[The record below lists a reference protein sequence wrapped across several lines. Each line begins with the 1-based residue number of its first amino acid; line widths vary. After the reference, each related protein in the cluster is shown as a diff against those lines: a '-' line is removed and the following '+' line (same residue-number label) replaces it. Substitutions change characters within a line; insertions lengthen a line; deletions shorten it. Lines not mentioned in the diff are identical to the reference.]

1 MARPSELT
9 QDSVDEVADQLKNH
23 GKKPSPNAVRD
34 ILGTGSFST
43 IKQMLD
49 VWLEKQ
55 EQDEK
60 IPVPDMP
67 EFAHRLLEKLHREL
81 YLQNYRALEGE
92 RQVLEA
98 TRHEFEAER
107 KEMLGEIANL
117 ETKSLELERSLVDT
131 KGSLEA
137 TTSKLAEN
145 ENRLGKITNEFNDQK
160 IEIAT
165 LSERNNQLQIQIK
178 EKDSLLKQAEKRE
191 IALQATISGFSKTGR
206 EVK

>member
-9 QDSVDEVADQLKNH
+9 QDSVDEVADQLKAQ

-34 ILGTGSFST
+34 ILSTGSFST

-49 VWLEKQ
+49 VWVEKQ

-81 YLQNYRALEGE
+81 YLQNHRALEGE

-98 TRHEFEAER
+98 TRHEFEVER
-107 KEMLGEIANL
+107 KEMFGEIGAL
-117 ETKSLELERSLVDT
+117 EAKSSELEKSLMATKSEL
-131 KGSLEA
+131 
-137 TTSKLAEN
+137 TTASSKLDET
-145 ENRLGKITNEFNDQK
+145 ESKLDKIIKESNDQK

-165 LSERNNQLQIQIK
+165 LSERDNQLQIQIK
-178 EKDSLLKQAEKRE
+178 EKENLLKQAEKRE
-191 IALQATISGFSKTGR
+191 ATLQATISEFSKK
-206 EVK
+206 E

>member
-1 MARPSELT
+1 
-9 QDSVDEVADQLKNH
+9 
-23 GKKPSPNAVRD
+23 
-34 ILGTGSFST
+34 
-43 IKQMLD
+43 MLD
-49 VWLEKQ
+49 VWVGKQ

-60 IPVPDMP
+60 IPVPDIP
-67 EFAHRLLEKLHREL
+67 DFAHRLLEKLHREL

-107 KEMLGEIANL
+107 KEMLGEIGNL

-131 KGSLEA
+131 KGSLAA
-137 TTSKLAEN
+137 TTPKLAEN
-145 ENRLGKITNEFNDQK
+145 ETRLDEITKEFNDQK

-165 LSERNNQLQIQIK
+165 LSERNNQLQTQIK

-191 IALQATISGFSKTGR
+191 IALQTTITGFSTAGK
-206 EVK
+206 EVN

>member
-1 MARPSELT
+1 
-9 QDSVDEVADQLKNH
+9 
-23 GKKPSPNAVRD
+23 
-34 ILGTGSFST
+34 
-43 IKQMLD
+43 
-49 VWLEKQ
+49 
-55 EQDEK
+55 
-60 IPVPDMP
+60 
-67 EFAHRLLEKLHREL
+67 
-81 YLQNYRALEGE
+81 
-92 RQVLEA
+92 
-98 TRHEFEAER
+98 
-107 KEMLGEIANL
+107 MLGEIGNL

-145 ENRLGKITNEFNDQK
+145 ENRLGKKTNEFNDQK

-191 IALQATISGFSKTGR
+191 IALQATISGFSTTGR